1 MGSAMS
7 LPPVKMPSPELLA
20 KVHALKGKK
29 GMFAV
34 IEPDSGRYFLGQ
46 THLEAAMKAREHY
59 ADKVFYSIRI
69 GYPYVDRHR
78 GGIKKI

>member
-1 MGSAMS
+1 
-7 LPPVKMPSPELLA
+7 
-20 KVHALKGKK
+20 
-29 GMFAV
+29 MFAV